1 MYTGKKPAGP
11 MGGGGPPPPGPGKF
25 ATVAGRTSNAH
36 SDIPNQW
43 RGSQDDGMFISWLL
57 IITSWI

>member
-1 MYTGKKPAGP
+1 

-43 RGSQDDGMFISWLL
+43 RGSQDDGMFNS
-57 IITSWI
+57 